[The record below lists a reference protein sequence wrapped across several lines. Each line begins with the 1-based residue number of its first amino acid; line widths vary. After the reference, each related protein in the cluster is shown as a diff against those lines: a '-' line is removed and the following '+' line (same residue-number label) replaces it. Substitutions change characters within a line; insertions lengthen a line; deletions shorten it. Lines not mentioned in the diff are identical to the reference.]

1 VCGDGI
7 ALDLFAQLG
16 GSPDAGGSWS
26 GPSAV
31 VGGSYDP
38 VTMDPGAYTYTLTA
52 AAPCVSSSATVTVT
66 ESAPADA
73 GSSGTLTVCD
83 AGAAVSLLAQLGGSP
98 DAGGSWSGPSPVA
111 GGNYD
116 PAAMDPGVYTYTVAG
131 TAPCANASA
140 TVTVTET
147 SSPDAGTD
155 GSATVCG
162 DGIALD
168 LFAQLGGSPDAGG
181 SWSGPSA
188 VVGGSYDPV
197 TMSPGVYTYTVSAA
211 APCSD
216 AIAQVVVAEEQPSN
230 PGVDASIDL
239 CPGAA
244 AVNLFTVLGG
254 SPDAGGTWTHPDGTP
269 FDGIF
274 DSASDTGGEQSYI
287 LAGSA
292 CPDAVSI
299 VTVNILPGAYAG
311 EDASITVCSSDPPF
325 ALVEQLGGTPGSG
338 GAWSDASGSV
348 VPAWF
353 TPGVSIA
360 GAYSYV
366 VPGTSSCPSDDAV
379 LTIAVSQAPLAGVS
393 GTLTF
398 CSNGS
403 PQSLFDGLAGT
414 LDAGGTW
421 AAPDGSPHG
430 AILDPV
436 AHAAG
441 VYTYL
446 VAGDA
451 PCPSASSTVL
461 VVIHPVA
468 FAGEDGSLALCASAA
483 PMALLDGLG
492 GSPQA
497 GGYWIGPDGVP
508 ANGVFDPGA
517 STPGTYTY
525 TVLGSLPCVNDSAVV
540 LVAVATAANA
550 GLDSAFALCSSD
562 PSVDLFASLGG
573 SPDTGGTWTGPAG
586 PLTTAVFDPAV
597 DASGDY
603 TYTVTPASP
612 CPQESATVSISV
624 VPPAVASF
632 EALSGGECAPVEI
645 DFSHGYTGNGTC
657 TWFLGDG
664 QVVEQCAP
672 FTHIY
677 AAPGSYDV
685 TLIVDAGNG
694 CGADTVTLDGAVTV
708 YAQPTAAFGMLPEAI
723 TTLQPTAFFSNAST
737 GAADYAWLI
746 NGQPVSEAVDLQY
759 TFPAVIGDTYGVCLL
774 AYASAQCADTVCRYI
789 TLEDGMVLWVPN
801 TFTPN
806 EDARNEGFV
815 PVVVGIDER
824 YYRFEVFDRWG
835 LQVFGSETPGIAWD
849 GRLPDGSDAPSDV
862 YVWQVRVKDAY
873 SGDRVE
879 RIGHVTLLR

>member
-1 VCGDGI
+1 
-7 ALDLFAQLG
+7 
-16 GSPDAGGSWS
+16 
-26 GPSAV
+26 
-31 VGGSYDP
+31 
-38 VTMDPGAYTYTLTA
+38 
-52 AAPCVSSSATVTVT
+52 
-66 ESAPADA
+66 
-73 GSSGTLTVCD
+73 
-83 AGAAVSLLAQLGGSP
+83 
-98 DAGGSWSGPSPVA
+98 
-111 GGNYD
+111 
-116 PAAMDPGVYTYTVAG
+116 
-131 TAPCANASA
+131 
-140 TVTVTET
+140 
-147 SSPDAGTD
+147 
-155 GSATVCG
+155 
-162 DGIALD
+162 
-168 LFAQLGGSPDAGG
+168 
-181 SWSGPSA
+181 
-188 VVGGSYDPV
+188 
-197 TMSPGVYTYTVSAA
+197 
-211 APCSD
+211 
-216 AIAQVVVAEEQPSN
+216 
-230 PGVDASIDL
+230 
-239 CPGAA
+239 
-244 AVNLFTVLGG
+244 
-254 SPDAGGTWTHPDGTP
+254 
-269 FDGIF
+269 
-274 DSASDTGGEQSYI
+274 
-287 LAGSA
+287 
-292 CPDAVSI
+292 
-299 VTVNILPGAYAG
+299 
-311 EDASITVCSSDPPF
+311 
-325 ALVEQLGGTPGSG
+325 
-338 GAWSDASGSV
+338 
-348 VPAWF
+348 
-353 TPGVSIA
+353 
-360 GAYSYV
+360 
-366 VPGTSSCPSDDAV
+366 
-379 LTIAVSQAPLAGVS
+379 
-393 GTLTF
+393 
-398 CSNGS
+398 
-403 PQSLFDGLAGT
+403 
-414 LDAGGTW
+414 
-421 AAPDGSPHG
+421 
-430 AILDPV
+430 
-436 AHAAG
+436 
-441 VYTYL
+441 
-446 VAGDA
+446 
-451 PCPSASSTVL
+451 
-461 VVIHPVA
+461 
-468 FAGEDGSLALCASAA
+468 
-483 PMALLDGLG
+483 MALLDGLG

-632 EALSGGECAPVEI
+632 EALSGGECAPVEV